1 MALETLE
8 PELLHV
14 EEAARLLHIGRTRA
28 YEMTQSGEMPGL
40 IRIGR
45 SVRISRRR
53 LLAWI
58 DEQANPAAASA

>member
-1 MALETLE
+1 MTLETLE

-14 EEAARLLHIGRTRA
+14 EEAARLLRIGRTRA

-40 IRIGR
+40 VRIGR
-45 SVRISRRR
+45 SVRVSRRR

-58 DEQANPAAASA
+58 DEQTAPAGATG

>member
-1 MALETLE
+1 MTVDTLE

-14 EEAARLLHIGRTRA
+14 DEAARLLRIGRTRA

-40 IRIGR
+40 VRIGR
-45 SVRISRRR
+45 SVRVSRRR

-58 DEQANPAAASA
+58 DEQSAANAA